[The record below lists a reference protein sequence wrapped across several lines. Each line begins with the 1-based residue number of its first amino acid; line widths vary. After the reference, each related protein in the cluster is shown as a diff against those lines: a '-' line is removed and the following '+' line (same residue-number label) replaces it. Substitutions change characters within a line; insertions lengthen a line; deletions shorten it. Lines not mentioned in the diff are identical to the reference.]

1 MRGHTPEQRL
11 EALGITLPPPPKPL
25 GAYVPWVRS
34 GSLLYVSGQLPI
46 QEGRMAHPGLL
57 GQEVSVEEGALCA
70 RTAAINALAIAKE
83 ALGSLSAVRRVVR
96 VAGYV
101 AATPSFTAHPQVV
114 NGASDLLGEIFG
126 AGGRHARVAVG
137 APSLPGGACVE
148 LEILFETA

>member
-1 MRGHTPEQRL
+1 MSARTPEQKL

-46 QEGRMAHPGLL
+46 QEGKMAHPGLL

-70 RTAAINALAIAKE
+70 RIAAINALAIARE
-83 ALGSLSAVRRVVR
+83 ALGTLTAVRRVVR
-96 VAGYV
+96 VAGHV
-101 AATPSFTAHPQVV
+101 AAAPSFTGHPQVV
-114 NGASDLLGEIFG
+114 NGASDLLAEVFGER
-126 AGGRHARVAVG
+126 GRHARVAVG

-148 LEILFETA
+148 LEILFEAA